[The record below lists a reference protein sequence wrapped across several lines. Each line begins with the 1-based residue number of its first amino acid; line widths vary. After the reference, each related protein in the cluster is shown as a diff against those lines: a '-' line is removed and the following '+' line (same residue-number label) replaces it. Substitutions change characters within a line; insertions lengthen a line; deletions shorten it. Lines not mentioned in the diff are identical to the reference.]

1 MAKCS
6 PFHHPYLLSLLLFSF
21 FHTGHASKGTGLS
34 VYNMYIC
41 FSFRNDQ
48 GLNILSIDHTV
59 ASQREDACPA

>member
-1 MAKCS
+1 MAKCP

-34 VYNMYIC
+34 VYI
-41 FSFRNDQ
+41 SFRYDQ